1 MDSDTQNVV
10 KELAKLQVVARELVR
25 AVEDLEGVEIPYP
38 TARLL
43 AATSD
48 AVRVVLGEESKLVKS

>member
-10 KELAKLQVVARELVR
+10 KEFAKLQIVSRELVR
-25 AVEDLEGVEIPYP
+25 AVEDLEGVVIPYP
-38 TARLL
+38 TAKLL

-48 AVRVVLGEESKLVKS
+48 AVRVVLGEPSKLVMS